1 MLVSLSATVRYLV
14 LLDMSSNVEGCLL
27 ISVATSLKC
36 IALKIPS
43 RRFSLLS
50 LSSSHSISLI
60 SLIVL
65 VVELV
70 LVSAFDVVYSSS
82 CSSLAS
88 LKVTRL
94 GLWDSCVPYC
104 TWILKNRSC
113 QLLVGLFLEVGETWW
128 NLATDIPKSASSFP
142 GNEVG
147 IFIPS

>member
-60 SLIVL
+60 SLVVL

-70 LVSAFDVVYSSS
+70 LVSAFDVVYSLS
-82 CSSLAS
+82 CSSLDS
-88 LKVTRL
+88 LKLTRL
-94 GLWDSCVPYC
+94 GLWDSCVLYC
-104 TWILKNRSC
+104 TCKNRSC
-113 QLLVGLFLEVGETWW
+113 QLLVSRFLEYGRDLMELRDGHTQ
-128 NLATDIPKSASSFP
+128 IC
-142 GNEVG
+142 
-147 IFIPS
+147 